1 MHTPSTTRED
11 FINKNLGIAM
21 ARAKSKKIKDL
32 QRLLTYESES
42 DKRFFKT
49 MKELDTARAI
59 VKDLNPRDPVTG
71 EVVFI
76 EKNRDK
82 IESKLLASKFCYEK
96 VNQIQVNSPLVKH
109 IRVEQYPIWEEI
121 TCKTINKVLA
131 HPDSEVLNSAF
142 EPCWWR

>member
-1 MHTPSTTRED
+1 
-11 FINKNLGIAM
+11 M

-42 DKRFFKT
+42 DKRFFQK

-71 EVVFI
+71 EVTFI
-76 EKNRDK
+76 EKNRGK
-82 IESKLLASKFCYEK
+82 IESELLVVKYCVDV
-96 VNQIQVNSPLVKH
+96 VNQIQINSPLVKH
-109 IRVEQYPIWEEI
+109 IQVEQHQVWEKI
-121 TCKTINKVLA
+121 SCKTIDKVLKHA
-131 HPDSEVLNSAF
+131 DSEILNCGI